1 MARCVKLLSFSDHC
15 RIKLISYGLFHRG
28 IQSRFGNRGLIAR
41 MCLAWNGKVF
51 TARFLVQATVAYYLV
66 LDNRR
71 RMSTGYQGA
80 EFDAVKVSCQGHTV
94 HSIMLYEQRHSV

>member
-1 MARCVKLLSFSDHC
+1 
-15 RIKLISYGLFHRG
+15 
-28 IQSRFGNRGLIAR
+28 
-41 MCLAWNGKVF
+41 MCFWEIYVQIDEDVLQDVVRLGF
-51 TARFLVQATVAYYLV
+51 DRTQLVESLVDRAQNKATVAYYLV

-80 EFDAVKVSCQGHTV
+80 EFDAVKVSCQGHTA

>member
-1 MARCVKLLSFSDHC
+1 
-15 RIKLISYGLFHRG
+15 
-28 IQSRFGNRGLIAR
+28 
-41 MCLAWNGKVF
+41 MCLAHNGKVF

-80 EFDAVKVSCQGHTV
+80 EFDALKVS
-94 HSIMLYEQRHSV
+94 